1 VSGLIGV
8 VDYGA
13 GNLGSVMNALARLGA
28 PARFVRSP
36 DELAVCAKRPSDSNT
51 VRDDAAVQPKDSI
64 TAAADSPYTKIL
76 FPGDGH
82 FGTTMASLEKSGYA
96 AAIRSWI
103 QADRPFLGICIG
115 LQVLFESSE
124 EAPPENGKPVPGLAA
139 IRGSVKRFPGRKVPQ
154 IGWNRT
160 EAKPD
165 STLFR
170 GLPPN
175 SFFYYIHSFYVA
187 CEEPDAVAATA
198 DYYLRYC
205 SAVER
210 GNLAA
215 VQFHP
220 EKSGVVGL
228 KLLENWINW

>member
-1 VSGLIGV
+1 MSGTADLIGV

-13 GNLGSVMNALARLGA
+13 GNLGSVMNALSRLGA
-28 PARFVRSP
+28 TARFVRGP
-36 DELAVCAKRPSDSNT
+36 DELAVGGG
-51 VRDDAAVQPKDSI
+51 AA
-64 TAAADSPYTKIL
+64 SPFGKVL

-96 AAIRSWI
+96 EALRGWI
-103 QADRPFLGICIG
+103 AADRPFLGICIG
-115 LQVLFESSE
+115 LQVLFDSSE
-124 EAPPENGKPVPGLAA
+124 EAPPEDGKAVQGLGV
-139 IRGSVKRFPGRKVPQ
+139 IGGTVKRFPGRKVPQ

-160 EAKPD
+160 EAQAG
-165 STLFR
+165 SRLFR
-170 GLPPN
+170 GLPED
-175 SFFYYIHSFYVA
+175 SFFYYIHSFYV
-187 CEEPDAVAATA
+187 ESGEPDAVAATA

-220 EKSGVVGL
+220 EKSGAIGL
-228 KLLENWINW
+228 RLLENWVTGF